1 MRRGTHLVI
10 GALAFLA
17 YSCPLYLLLI
27 IPADT
32 LLMGLFAT
40 LLGSVMPDVIDPPV
54 HRAHRGI
61 GHHRWAM
68 RIAGWVFAL
77 TAVLGLFQMYVPD
90 LSLAC
95 LASGFFLGYALHLL
109 ADSTTKA
116 GIPGG

>member
-1 MRRGTHLVI
+1 MRRGTHLFI

-17 YSCPLYLLLI
+17 YSYLLSLLLE

-32 LLMGLFAT
+32 MLMGLFAA
-40 LLGSVMPDVIDPPV
+40 LFGSVMPDVIDPPV

-61 GHHRWAM
+61 GHHRLAMWFSGWA
-68 RIAGWVFAL
+68 FAF
-77 TAVLGLFQMYVPD
+77 TAILGLFQVYVPD

-109 ADSTTKA
+109 ADATTPA
-116 GIPGG
+116 GIPG

>member
-17 YSCPLYLLLI
+17 YSYPLYLLLI

-54 HRAHRGI
+54 HRAHRSI
-61 GHHRWAM
+61 GHHRSAL
-68 RIAGWVFAL
+68 RIMAGLFAV

-109 ADSTTKA
+109 ADATTPA